1 MQAEYMSF
9 RVEEADRISIDPRS
23 KTASIDTNGPDI
35 PKPRRVVKA
44 CLYISLR
51 TSRLFKKMDE

>member
-1 MQAEYMSF
+1 MVSFIFMQAVEYMSF

-35 PKPRRVVKA
+35 PEASA
-44 CLYISLR
+44 CR
-51 TSRLFKKMDE
+51 